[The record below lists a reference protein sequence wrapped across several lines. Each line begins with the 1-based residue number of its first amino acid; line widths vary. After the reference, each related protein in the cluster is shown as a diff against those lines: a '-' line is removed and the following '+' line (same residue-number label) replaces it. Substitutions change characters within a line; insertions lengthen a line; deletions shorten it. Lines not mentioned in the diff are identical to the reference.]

1 MSSSVESE
9 PLSGICIVGQRQSG
23 RTTQLIGLSEET
35 GTPIIVPHA
44 AMRDCIENMAELG
57 GYDIPEP
64 LVFNPACTLR
74 GARSG
79 DGLQPVLVDEL
90 QMFFA
95 RSGMRPV
102 AVTLPFSAAEFVFD
116 EDEIKQAT
124 PSLFQVLRMWWR
136 CRKAARRERW

>member
-1 MSSSVESE
+1 MSSSVEIK

-23 RTTQLIGLSEET
+23 RTTQLIKLSEET
-35 GTPIIVPHA
+35 RTPIFVPHA
-44 AMRDCIENMAELG
+44 AMRDCIKNMAELG

-64 LVFNPACTLR
+64 LVFNPEHTLQ

-79 DGLQPVLVDEL
+79 DDLRPALVDEL

-95 RSGMRPV
+95 RHGARPV
-102 AVTLPFSAAEFVFD
+102 AVTLPFSASEFVFD
-116 EDEIKQAT
+116 EDAIKQAN

-136 CRKAARRERW
+136 CRKAARHERW